1 VRFGPSRYAPAYT
14 FDNEKDDIVRVL
26 IIAQQPRKFI
36 SMPLYNGVA
45 EFCESCDIR
54 YLSRDECYDLK
65 SYFSRNVDTSAYD
78 RIVLAIR
85 LKRARK
91 QISFISQI
99 PNLVFHETDAFQ
111 NYSDCK
117 YRGQYSLY
125 YQALRHARIIST
137 GSTVARRLREE
148 GFDAVFVSKGYDAH
162 NFQNF
167 QKLRH
172 IELAFV
178 GSINNEIYAGRKAF
192 LEKLIE
198 TTPIEICQTAPG
210 QAYVDK
216 LNDIRIFVSADV
228 GMGEYMIKNFEAMA
242 CGCLLFA
249 HDQGAEE
256 STAIGFRDME
266 NVVFYRDLDEFRQKL
281 QLLQNNAELVHRIAA
296 AGQNFVEQNY
306 TFSHIGRRIVAALEP
321 SLRSHVA
328 SVSLWQRLRYLLH

>member
-1 VRFGPSRYAPAYT
+1 MRFGRSRYAPAYT
-14 FDNEKDDIVRVL
+14 FNNEKAKDDIVRVL

-78 RIVLAIR
+78 RVVLAIR

-125 YQALRHARIIST
+125 YQTLRHARIIST

-162 NFQNF
+162 NFQNL

-178 GSINNEIYAGRKAF
+178 GSINN
-192 LEKLIE
+192 
-198 TTPIEICQTAPG
+198 
-210 QAYVDK
+210 
-216 LNDIRIFVSADV
+216 
-228 GMGEYMIKNFEAMA
+228 
-242 CGCLLFA
+242 
-249 HDQGAEE
+249 
-256 STAIGFRDME
+256 
-266 NVVFYRDLDEFRQKL
+266 
-281 QLLQNNAELVHRIAA
+281 
-296 AGQNFVEQNY
+296 
-306 TFSHIGRRIVAALEP
+306 
-321 SLRSHVA
+321 
-328 SVSLWQRLRYLLH
+328 